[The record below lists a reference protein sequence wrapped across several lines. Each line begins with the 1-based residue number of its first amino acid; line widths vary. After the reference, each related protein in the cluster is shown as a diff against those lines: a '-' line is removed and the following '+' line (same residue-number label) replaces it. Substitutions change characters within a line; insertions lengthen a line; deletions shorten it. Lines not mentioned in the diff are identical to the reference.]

1 MPCRSEETWT
11 QSWML
16 PGWAWILPCVLNAGK
31 ERKAN
36 GRLKPQYNKN
46 KQAISHPH
54 TSRQETNQLSPRSPH
69 GTFFL
74 SHFDWL
80 KITRGN
86 KKNLRKW
93 AGLWLTGKSRSEWGC
108 VSCKR
113 FTSSRDLVYFMVW
126 GPLGT
131 RLARPWGGH
140 RDDVRGH
147 RQRFISWSR
156 HRRCRATGLIVQLDR
171 LDVFK
176 NCMSDV
182 KVKIQ
187 TVHQKVFW
195 HTSG

>member
-54 TSRQETNQLSPRSPH
+54 TSRQETKQLSPRSPH

-80 KITRGN
+80 KITGGIKRTSESGLVYDWLRSHVQNENVSHVNTSLRGAFP
-86 KKNLRKW
+86 L
-93 AGLWLTGKSRSEWGC
+93 L
-108 VSCKR
+108 
-113 FTSSRDLVYFMVW
+113 SRDLVYFMVW

-131 RLARPWGGH
+131 WLARPWVGH

-147 RQRFISWSR
+147 SLDSW
-156 HRRCRATGLIVQLDR
+156 HRRCRATALVVQLDR
-171 LDVFK
+171 LDGISHVFK
-176 NCMSDV
+176 NRMHVWC
-182 KVKIQ
+182 
-187 TVHQKVFW
+187 
-195 HTSG
+195 